1 MSGGMMDSKKIVPR
15 HRLNETVDAPQF
27 EFVESANGL
36 VNAEG
41 PWKIKAIGNTADVVN
56 ANGRRYPAP
65 ILKAAVEELRKHLH
79 ESAGQG
85 RLLQPTGE
93 SDHPSDK
100 GNRRALLGE
109 AIINWT
115 GVDFNGQ
122 HILLEGNLLGTSKGK
137 DFRAQVKGGLRPGVS
152 QRGYGESVI
161 LAEGTDEIE
170 EVTKLV
176 ITGFDP
182 TLPGEQSDADSGITF
197 VESTQTKPPQESD
210 SMTPQELAEMIR
222 KQPELFEGLLAGKTL
237 DEKIA
242 NSAKLNAEQLKAFE
256 EKLRGSLGI
265 DLNADLPKVLTEA
278 VAAQKELTE
287 LKRVNSVNEAIA
299 EWTKDL
305 PYSKEIKA
313 SFIESIREA
322 NPQDAAAVKSLVE
335 SKRKEYD
342 RLASTVKLAA
352 MGYRAIDGADRL
364 SVIGPVIEKEMNE
377 IGIPPYARGS
387 FEITEAL
394 VRRGN
399 AKRRDWRDVSKMSIN
414 ELYAKSYLERFDA
427 MYRRTIDERTGLP
440 AGLEV
445 EAQRFEEAETVANL
459 SLPYS
464 VIRAVIAEAVPT
476 LVASSIFDMGVIDT
490 APTRL
495 MFEKFAGE
503 SGYTVTKTGDAISM
517 SDADDD
523 GWVALSFKRLTP
535 GTVTVTSN
543 PVGTTFDEGTD
554 FVIDYANG
562 KLARVGTNIAVDAAL
577 LANYTYTAIR
587 KGEDQTIER
596 GKMTLSYKILD
607 VAADRLAT
615 VLTSEAIV
623 FSRSQLGYDA
633 VNRTLTSLVF
643 QIRRKIDQGLMLKA
657 LSAALLVPDNSGGS
671 WNSSGTDYD
680 SAVRAIGAARVK
692 VHKNFYEPTFILMS
706 TSNSDLV
713 ANWLGFTQAGS
724 RPDAN
729 LNANG
734 FVGTLKGLP
743 VFASTEFTD
752 AYILTGNKEIVMH
765 RVLQPLRL
773 DGPHD
778 VHHTDG
784 LLKPEVEWYAEEYN
798 GSDSP
803 VPVKAAYVVVS

>member
-1 MSGGMMDSKKIVPR
+1 
-15 HRLNETVDAPQF
+15 
-27 EFVESANGL
+27 
-36 VNAEG
+36 
-41 PWKIKAIGNTADVVN
+41 
-56 ANGRRYPAP
+56 
-65 ILKAAVEELRKHLH
+65 
-79 ESAGQG
+79 
-85 RLLQPTGE
+85 
-93 SDHPSDK
+93 
-100 GNRRALLGE
+100 
-109 AIINWT
+109 
-115 GVDFNGQ
+115 
-122 HILLEGNLLGTSKGK
+122 
-137 DFRAQVKGGLRPGVS
+137 
-152 QRGYGESVI
+152 
-161 LAEGTDEIE
+161 
-170 EVTKLV
+170 
-176 ITGFDP
+176 
-182 TLPGEQSDADSGITF
+182 
-197 VESTQTKPPQESD
+197 
-210 SMTPQELAEMIR
+210 
-222 KQPELFEGLLAGKTL
+222 
-237 DEKIA
+237 
-242 NSAKLNAEQLKAFE
+242 
-256 EKLRGSLGI
+256 
-265 DLNADLPKVLTEA
+265 
-278 VAAQKELTE
+278 
-287 LKRVNSVNEAIA
+287 
-299 EWTKDL
+299 
-305 PYSKEIKA
+305 
-313 SFIESIREA
+313 
-322 NPQDAAAVKSLVE
+322 
-335 SKRKEYD
+335 
-342 RLASTVKLAA
+342 
-352 MGYRAIDGADRL
+352 
-364 SVIGPVIEKEMNE
+364 
-377 IGIPPYARGS
+377 
-387 FEITEAL
+387 
-394 VRRGN
+394 
-399 AKRRDWRDVSKMSIN
+399 
-414 ELYAKSYLERFDA
+414 
-427 MYRRTIDERTGLP
+427 
-440 AGLEV
+440 
-445 EAQRFEEAETVANL
+445 
-459 SLPYS
+459 
-464 VIRAVIAEAVPT
+464 
-476 LVASSIFDMGVIDT
+476 
-490 APTRL
+490 
-495 MFEKFAGE
+495 
-503 SGYTVTKTGDAISM
+503 
-517 SDADDD
+517 
-523 GWVALSFKRLTP
+523 
-535 GTVTVTSN
+535 VTSN
-543 PVGTTFDEGTD
+543 PAGTTFDEGTD

-562 KLARVGTNIAVDAAL
+562 KLARVGTNIGAAAAL
-577 LANYTYTAIR
+577 LASYTYTAIR